1 MTLPP
6 SPSSAANCVS
16 TEATNGRHA
25 VAPFLL
31 ARTDAWP
38 VIRAA
43 VLALPRTRI
52 IEEGADF
59 LRVEC
64 RTILFR
70 FVDDLVV
77 RLRPDRNDLAI
88 RSASR
93 LGHYDFG
100 VNRRR
105 VESLRHRL
113 EARGAIKASA

>member
-6 SPSSAANCVS
+6 CPSSATNCVS
-16 TEATNGRHA
+16 TEATERCHA

-31 ARTDAWP
+31 ARAAAWP
-38 VIRAA
+38 AIRAA
-43 VLALPRTRI
+43 VVALPRTRI
-52 IEEGADF
+52 VEEGADF

-70 FVDDLVV
+70 FVDDLVIQL
-77 RLRPDRNDLAI
+77 RLDRNDLAI

-105 VESLRHRL
+105 VESLRRRL